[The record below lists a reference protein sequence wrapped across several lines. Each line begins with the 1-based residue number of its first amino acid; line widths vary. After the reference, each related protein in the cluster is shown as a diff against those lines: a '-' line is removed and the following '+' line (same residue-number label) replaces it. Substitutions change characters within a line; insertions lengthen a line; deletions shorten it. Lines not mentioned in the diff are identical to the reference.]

1 MVPAEN
7 ESLEFKAGDCI
18 VYQLPFETG
27 EDKQIGI
34 VISIGKSWS
43 GSIVWIA
50 NPLIAGLKRQVAYR
64 YGDLKNPRL
73 ATEKEIF
80 AAKLKGKI

>member
-1 MVPAEN
+1 MVSAEK
-7 ESLEFKAGDCI
+7 EILGFRVDDCI
-18 VYQLPFETG
+18 VYHLPFE
-27 EDKQIGI
+27 EDEQIGI

-73 ATEKEIF
+73 ATDKEIF